1 MFIEEKVYNHM
12 TKIAEQ
18 WWQMVI
24 AEKNNTRQVISPSPR
39 HEWMESR
46 ERDGLVVPFLGRL
59 APVRVTSPLF
69 LLFLSS
75 SLLPALLHTHFANSQ
90 TQRDQPPCPV
100 IPSPARSSRTAAPP
114 TRPDPNRRPD
124 LGVAAGAPSHG
135 PRRRPAALLR
145 CEATRRRHPPPTQ
158 PPPRP
163 PRHPSS
169 AASSCSSPGP
179 ARSSSCPCS

>member
-1 MFIEEKVYNHM
+1 MYTCILTIFFLINKMICSSPFMFVEEKVYNHM

-69 LLFLSS
+69 LSLPVSS
-75 SLLPALLHTHFANSQ
+75 PLYCTHTS
-90 TQRDQPPCPV
+90 R
-100 IPSPARSSRTAAPP
+100 IPRPNATNHLVQSS
-114 TRPDPNRRPD
+114 
-124 LGVAAGAPSHG
+124 
-135 PRRRPAALLR
+135 
-145 CEATRRRHPPPTQ
+145 
-158 PPPRP
+158 PPPRDP
-163 PRHPSS
+163 AEPRHRRRAPTLI
-169 AASSCSSPGP
+169 AARIWESPP
-179 ARSSSCPCS
+179 ALPLMVPGGGRRRF